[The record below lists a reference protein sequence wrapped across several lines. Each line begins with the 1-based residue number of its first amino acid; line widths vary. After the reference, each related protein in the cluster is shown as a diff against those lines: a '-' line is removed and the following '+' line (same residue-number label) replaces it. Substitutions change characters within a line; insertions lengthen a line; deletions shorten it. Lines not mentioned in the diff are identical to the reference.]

1 MTSAIQTDNLV
12 KKFRRVEALQGLT
25 LDVPQGAVYALV
37 GPNGAGKTTAIKIL
51 MNIFRSTSGR
61 AQVLG
66 VDSTHIRGRHLESIG
81 YVSENQEMPEW
92 MTVGAFLAYLRPFY
106 QAWDRALEAALIRQ
120 FELPLDRKLRHLSR
134 GMRMKAAL
142 ASSLAY
148 HPKLI
153 VLDEPFTGLDPLVR
167 DELIHG
173 LLDRAEEST
182 IFVSSH
188 DLAEIETFASHV
200 AYLEAGKLRFSEE
213 LSSLVERFRE
223 VELTFDMPPA
233 LPQQSPE
240 NWMQL
245 SAAAAVVR
253 FTESRFDAERTNAE
267 IRRVFP
273 EPRNIAFS
281 PMSLRSI
288 FLAMAKSGRN
298 SA

>member
-1 MTSAIQTDNLV
+1 MTSTIQIDTLV
-12 KKFRRVEALQGLT
+12 KRFRKVDALQGLT
-25 LDVPQGAVYALV
+25 LNVPEGAFYALV

-51 MNIFRSTSGR
+51 MNIIRATSGR
-61 AQVLG
+61 AEVLG
-66 VDSTHIRGRHLESIG
+66 IDSSRLRGHLLAPIG

-92 MTVGAFLAYLRPFY
+92 MTVSALLNYLRPFY
-106 QAWDRALEAALIRQ
+106 STWDTNLEAELVKQ
-120 FELPLDRKLRHLSR
+120 FDLPPKRKLRHLSR
-134 GMRMKAAL
+134 GMKMKAAL

-167 DELIHG
+167 DELIQG

-200 AYLEAGKLRFSEE
+200 AYLEEGKLRFAEE
-213 LSSLVERFRE
+213 LTTLANRFRE
-223 VELTFDMPPA
+223 VELTFDTPPT
-233 LPQQSPE
+233 LPQQPPK
-240 NWMQL
+240 NWLQL
-245 SAAAAVVR
+245 NASAVVVR
-253 FTESRFDAERTNAE
+253 FTESLFDPERTAAE
-267 IRRVFP
+267 IRTAFG
-273 EPRNIAFS
+273 EPRNITFS

-288 FLAMAKSGRN
+288 FLAMAKSGRD